1 MRHLERRNEA
11 IDHDK
16 GRQAPRVEDT
26 KPAQKEEES
35 HEEMACNVDASPA
48 EVAYDADG
56 KECKYSIACSNDIR
70 SAKG

>member
-11 IDHDK
+11 IDHDER
-16 GRQAPRVEDT
+16 GQAPRVEDT
-26 KPAQKEEES
+26 QPTQEEEEG
-35 HEEMACNVDASPA
+35 HEEMASDVYASPA